1 MRRVS
6 ILVIV
11 CLLALSGMMAAMA
24 YSNAT
29 VTNTGTLTIANT
41 NTALV
46 ALSPNP
52 AWSWEN
58 KVGIKD
64 GTAYVENGELKFDFG
79 KGALGKPW
87 GLQPNSV
94 YEWIPLFELRNMS
107 KEKIKVTVKA
117 EGDFAQYI
125 TLGSCGQGQ
134 ATGTPATADWLNQ
147 GEALTF
153 VIDPIKNQ
161 GDMWHIRNIAVKV
174 CIPSGVDLGPISGS
188 IIVEANAIN

>member
-1 MRRVS
+1 
-6 ILVIV
+6 
-11 CLLALSGMMAAMA
+11 
-24 YSNAT
+24 
-29 VTNTGTLTIANT
+29 LTIANT
-41 NTALV
+41 NSALV

-52 AWSWEN
+52 AWSWQN

-79 KGALGKPW
+79 KGALDKPR

-107 KEKIKVTVKA
+107 KEKIKVTVKV

-125 TLGSCGQGQ
+125 TLGTCSQDQ

-153 VIDPIKNQ
+153 EINPMNAQ
-161 GDMWHIRNIAVKV
+161 GDMWIIRNVAVKISV
-174 CIPSGVDLGPISGS
+174 PSGVDLGKVSGS
-188 IIVEANAIN
+188 IIVEANAI